1 MIRMLILDEIIGSL
15 LVNFAIDG
23 GIRIELLHLFNLTS
37 VEEEII
43 VLFQKLEY
51 LITDEY

>member
-1 MIRMLILDEIIGSL
+1 MLILDEIIRSL